1 MKIAVISSSPR
12 KEGKTQHV
20 MRAVY
25 EMAKTHEVT
34 GTVFINLA
42 EGGID
47 YYNGTAPQSPET
59 KKAVSELLAA
69 DVWFIGSPVYN
80 SFFSAALKNL
90 FEFIDYKKTKGKTCG
105 VAVVG
110 SGTISFLQ
118 VQNAVIALMTY
129 FKVKTN
135 PQTVFAIS
143 DDVGN
148 DGELKGDLGERLNE
162 MVKTTMDL
170 ARSKT

>member
-1 MKIAVISSSPR
+1 
-12 KEGKTQHV
+12 

-25 EMAKTHEVT
+25 EMAKKHDVT

-47 YYNGTAPQSPET
+47 YYDGHEPQSSET

-105 VAVVG
+105 IAVVG
-110 SGTISFLQ
+110 AGSISFLQ
-118 VQNAVIALMTY
+118 VQNAVISLMTY

-143 DDVGN
+143 SDVEN
-148 DGELKGDLGERLNE
+148 DGELKGDLEERLDE
-162 MVKTTMDL
+162 MVKTTMNL